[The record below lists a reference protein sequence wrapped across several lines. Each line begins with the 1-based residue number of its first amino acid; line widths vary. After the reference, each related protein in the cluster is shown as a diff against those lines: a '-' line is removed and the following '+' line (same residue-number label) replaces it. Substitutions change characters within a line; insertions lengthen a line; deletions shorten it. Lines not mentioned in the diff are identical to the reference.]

1 MKKLRITVD
10 GTAYDVEVEVLGSGE
25 AAAAPASMSSP
36 PSSGSSPPA
45 STFPS
50 SPPGAGA
57 GTDIPSPLS
66 GTVAAIHV
74 GAGDS
79 VHEGQ
84 QLLTLEAM
92 KMNTLVTAPYPAH
105 VVSVAVSVGDT
116 VEEGADLLRL
126 APA

>member
-1 MKKLRITVD
+1 MKKLRITID
-10 GTAYDVEVEVLGSGE
+10 GTAFDVEVEVLRSGE
-25 AAAAPASMSSP
+25 AAATPPPPPPSGTPPPASAPASP
-36 PSSGSSPPA
+36 P
-45 STFPS
+45 T
-50 SPPGAGA
+50 AGGE

-92 KMNTLVTAPYPAH
+92 KMNTLVTAPYPAR

-116 VEEGADLLRL
+116 VEEGQDLLRL
-126 APA
+126 SPA